1 MRKVLIAALVLSLV
15 VGFAGVVKAEDE
27 GFSKIA
33 VKVGY
38 ISPAESD
45 IDGSIAAGVEYAIQE
60 NEKSAIT
67 LGVNYAQPKV
77 EDVDLT
83 WLNVGAT
90 YKMKFA
96 KEDVVGGPYAGLGI
110 DWVKIKIT
118 DFDFDENTVGGHVV
132 AGYEFGGKYLVEAK
146 YISAKKDDVKYGG
159 LLFMAGMKF

>member
-67 LGVNYAQPKV
+67 LGVNYAQPK
-77 EDVDLT
+77 
-83 WLNVGAT
+83 
-90 YKMKFA
+90 
-96 KEDVVGGPYAGLGI
+96 
-110 DWVKIKIT
+110 
-118 DFDFDENTVGGHVV
+118 
-132 AGYEFGGKYLVEAK
+132 
-146 YISAKKDDVKYGG
+146 
-159 LLFMAGMKF
+159 